1 MEKSNYKC
9 NVCNKFYKN
18 YKSLWKHNYIYHKPD
33 SSSNSSKTSNSSSI
47 LSDNFECNYC
57 NKKLS
62 RIDNLKR
69 HEKTCKLKKEKINK
83 TINNITNN
91 TKIKNQTNNTNNG
104 TINNDNKKI
113 IINNFGNNNI
123 ECLTDKFMKKLV
135 KEFYFEEDFTN
146 PIPML
151 IEKINFNSDYKENNN
166 SKILSL
172 RSKIGYKYI
181 DGKWLAIEKEKLL
194 NELFKS
200 AHELLENFIND
211 LEDIGN
217 KLTKEGFDNYLNKV
231 DTLKQIMK
239 DKIEM
244 ISYLYFKNGND

>member
-1 MEKSNYKC
+1 
-9 NVCNKFYKN
+9 
-18 YKSLWKHNYIYHKPD
+18 
-33 SSSNSSKTSNSSSI
+33 
-47 LSDNFECNYC
+47 
-57 NKKLS
+57 
-62 RIDNLKR
+62 
-69 HEKTCKLKKEKINK
+69 
-83 TINNITNN
+83 
-91 TKIKNQTNNTNNG
+91 
-104 TINNDNKKI
+104 
-113 IINNFGNNNI
+113 
-123 ECLTDKFMKKLV
+123 MKKLV

-151 IEKINFNSDYKENNN
+151 IEKLNFNSDYKENNN

-217 KLTKEGFDNYLNKV
+217 KLTKEGFDNYLERCV
-231 DTLKQIMK
+231 
-239 DKIEM
+239 
-244 ISYLYFKNGND
+244 F